1 MSDPRA
7 KLKINYIGDSHSVLT
22 FGQTILAE
30 LETISDIHFLAFSGM
45 KLQFLTD
52 WLAQKDELRV
62 LNFEKKSGHAS
73 QTSKIPTDL
82 GKTFNINQADILV
95 IALGTNDIVQCAARN
110 SQYGDLLFSLVQ
122 QQLKKISVKKVLFI
136 EPPLLGVDTE
146 LKIRQAML
154 TQIVSFG
161 FNVIRNF
168 GFHADQTDGVH
179 MKKEMAEKFGK
190 SVSKELLKLIL
201 PHH

>member
-161 FNVIRNF
+161 FN
-168 GFHADQTDGVH
+168 ADQTDGVH